1 MRAISEALAGRQAL
15 LAILFEPN
23 LKGPAGARAQ
33 KMGTCGHR
41 RRGSR
46 LHGVGIGA
54 VAHDCMVRA

>member
-15 LAILFEPN
+15 LAILFEP
-23 LKGPAGARAQ
+23 KGPAGARAQ

-46 LHGVGIGA
+46 LHGVGIGS
-54 VAHDCMVRA
+54 VAHDCMVWA